1 MSDEQ
6 ESVSDPR
13 NETIRQQAETRFLQL
28 AFIFMRKS
36 FVFGNGNGVG
46 AISWCHAIS
55 Y

>member
-1 MSDEQ
+1 M
-6 ESVSDPR
+6 VST
-13 NETIRQQAETRFLQL
+13 NAEVKSGGVAVKILRPVFYHL